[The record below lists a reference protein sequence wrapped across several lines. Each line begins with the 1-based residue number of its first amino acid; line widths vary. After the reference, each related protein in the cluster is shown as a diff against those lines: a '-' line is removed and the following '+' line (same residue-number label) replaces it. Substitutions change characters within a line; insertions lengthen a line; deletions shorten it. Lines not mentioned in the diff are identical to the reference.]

1 MEMKIRSHRYDTN
14 RPKFSHEHKI
24 NIKRVSV
31 WVSFEAQFIKTLSNT
46 EAELKKS
53 VAYKK
58 ESVYKERF
66 KYWGQTV
73 TAIIV
78 NGL

>member
-1 MEMKIRSHRYDTN
+1 M
-14 RPKFSHEHKI
+14 
-24 NIKRVSV
+24 NIKTVSV
-31 WVSFEAQFIKTLSNT
+31 WVSFEAQFIKKLSNT
-46 EAELKKS
+46 EAEFKKS
-53 VAYKK
+53 VAYEK
-58 ESVYKERF
+58 ESVYMARF

>member
-1 MEMKIRSHRYDTN
+1 MKMEMEMKIRSHRYDTK
-14 RPKFSHEHKI
+14 RPRFSHEHKI

-58 ESVYKERF
+58 ESVYMERF
-66 KYWGQTV
+66 KY
-73 TAIIV
+73 
-78 NGL
+78 

>member
-1 MEMKIRSHRYDTN
+1 MKIRSHRYDTN

-24 NIKRVSV
+24 NIKRVSI
-31 WVSFEAQFIKTLSNT
+31 EAQFIKTLSNT

-58 ESVYKERF
+58 ESVYMERF